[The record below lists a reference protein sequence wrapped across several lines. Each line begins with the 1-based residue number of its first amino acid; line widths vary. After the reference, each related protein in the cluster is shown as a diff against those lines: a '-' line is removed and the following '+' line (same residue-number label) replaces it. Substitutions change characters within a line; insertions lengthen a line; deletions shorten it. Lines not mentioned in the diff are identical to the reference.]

1 MNNMDFQLIQS
12 NIVVLANKHNPS
24 IISKEWLSRND
35 IIEENI
41 INFTHMPVA
50 SLVETTNYNLV
61 VDQNRLQLSVKN
73 LTPDTLKLLPQFIMK
88 YMEKLPETPYIAIGY
103 NYSYD
108 IKLEQKLLKELLK
121 LNDRKL
127 TETFSE
133 GYNIG
138 MIVKFHFNNFNATLT
153 LNPIN
158 SVKII
163 GDFNFQFESSS
174 RNEMI
179 NKLFDHF
186 ETKQKTEEILRGLSS
201 A

>member
-1 MNNMDFQLIQS
+1 MDFQLIQS

-24 IISKEWLSRND
+24 IISKEWLIRND

-73 LTPDTLKLLPQFIMK
+73 LTPDTIKLLPQFIMK

-127 TETFSE
+127 TKTFSE